1 MCTIQLWKLDVT
13 LDIRSNLVWIYLI
26 LCYPV
31 SRHSL
36 LDIEVILPFLQRWN
50 IFTND
55 HKGAPLFISLYFY
68 SFFFL
73 SECFIKI
80 RNMLCAT
87 ISFPGNLEEPH
98 LVWVPWR
105 HNLPSLCFHPAYG
118 CMWPY
123 LYACRNVF
131 ILEYFKVITDEALD
145 TVKWMAKLRLTSIR
159 LQFRSTRNRDH
170 FIYYWK
176 AAFNSLLCW
185 DNKWKINAGT
195 I

>member
-31 SRHSL
+31 SRHGL

-98 LVWVPWR
+98 LVWVPWQT
-105 HNLPSLCFHPAYG
+105 HSCTTCLLSAFIQLTV
-118 CMWPY
+118 
-123 LYACRNVF
+123 ACGPTYMLVGMF
-131 ILEYFKVITDEALD
+131 LFWSTS
-145 TVKWMAKLRLTSIR
+145 KLSRM
-159 LQFRSTRNRDH
+159 
-170 FIYYWK
+170 K
-176 AAFNSLLCW
+176 P
-185 DNKWKINAGT
+185 
-195 I
+195 